1 MTGRSSFGS
10 KAKDKEEYYHYHE
23 NPEMSVT
30 ERSIFREKEKEKK
43 ECYRYHENPGT
54 FVTGRSF
61 FGGKK
66 KKLEESKVKER
77 HDTDRRVDGPRVV
90 FNCHAV
96 PFTLE
101 SWRRRCLFISGYV

>member
-1 MTGRSSFGS
+1 MYSKKLRFSCPCGQQGEEGGGGRG
-10 KAKDKEEYYHYHE
+10 
-23 NPEMSVT
+23 
-30 ERSIFREKEKEKK
+30 REKEKE
-43 ECYRYHENPGT
+43 EYYCYHENPGT

-77 HDTDRRVDGPRVV
+77 HDIDRRVDGPIVV
-90 FNCHAV
+90 FNWHAV

-101 SWRRRCLFISGYV
+101 S